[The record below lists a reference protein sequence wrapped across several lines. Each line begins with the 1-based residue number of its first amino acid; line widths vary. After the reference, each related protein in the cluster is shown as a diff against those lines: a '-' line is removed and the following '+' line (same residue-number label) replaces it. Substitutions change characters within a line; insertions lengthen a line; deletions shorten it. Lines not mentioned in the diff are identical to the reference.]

1 MHERAGAIGRALERN
16 AEAQQKHQAARVKI
30 TLADQ
35 LAEAVGKPQ
44 YVLPARIRGLAS
56 VRPEHS
62 KPTTAIAE
70 MFPSDQ
76 VSRESPLSPC
86 GAKAGGDLPFSKF
99 QTI

>member
-1 MHERAGAIGRALERN
+1 
-16 AEAQQKHQAARVKI
+16 
-30 TLADQ
+30 
-35 LAEAVGKPQ
+35 
-44 YVLPARIRGLAS
+44 LAS

-70 MFPSDQ
+70 MFPSDP

-86 GAKAGGDLPFSKF
+86 GAKADGDLPFSKF

>member
-44 YVLPARIRGLAS
+44 YVLPARRDLAS
-56 VRPEHS
+56 VRPVHS

-70 MFPSDQ
+70 MFPSDP